1 MTQELARPAATPS
14 DVTRDTNNLYE
25 LWGDTVDSRHL
36 VLAILISAVVSLGTY
51 ALASHLLPQS
61 GRQKARTKKQTA
73 GGFTNGV
80 IEFFSI

>member
-51 ALASHLLPQS
+51 ALAL
-61 GRQKARTKKQTA
+61 AA
-73 GGFTNGV
+73 C
-80 IEFFSI
+80 